1 MANAAFNHLIARV
14 LESVK
19 MELVAFFISDSKGEI
34 KAECIVMDCD
44 RFGKVLT

>member
-1 MANAAFNHLIARV
+1 MANAAFNHMTARV

-19 MELVAFFISDSKGEI
+19 MKLLAYFISDGIGEI

-44 RFGKVLT
+44 RYGNVFT